1 MFYKINDIYQV
12 KIKETGKKYWL
23 LKQGNEYKDFL
34 YNRGLTVNKKDVN
47 VIQSFSTF
55 LNENGLET
63 MVLVQ
68 GCDSGL
74 ITKQLVIDVL
84 NMRSDILSM
93 SDEEYNRIDIIS
105 KTVGNMCC
113 LTLVD
118 NCESFSNDTFKDKYR
133 VLNYA
138 KELLTTKSLRNL
150 LNQAIR
156 LELIKNRNTDIQSS
170 IGKSGL
176 YIDYKIASIFNTA
189 GIKYDLNW
197 IKDFKI
203 VFDGNAIEQY
213 DENDRCCFSS
223 KFGKNKIK
231 TIDKK

>member
-1 MFYKINDIYQV
+1 MFYKINDIYQI
-12 KIKETGKKYWL
+12 KIKESGKKYWL

-34 YNRGLTVNKKDVN
+34 YNSGLTINKRDVN
-47 VIQSFSTF
+47 VMQSFSTF

-74 ITKQLVIDVL
+74 ITRQLVIDVL

-118 NCESFSNDTFKDKYR
+118 NCETFCNDTFEDRYR
-133 VLNYA
+133 ILNYA
-138 KELLTTKSLRNL
+138 KELLTAKSLRNL

-156 LELIKNRNTDIQSS
+156 LELIKNRNSDFQSS

-176 YIDYKIASIFNTA
+176 YIDYKIASIFNAA

-223 KFGKNKIK
+223 EFGKNKIK